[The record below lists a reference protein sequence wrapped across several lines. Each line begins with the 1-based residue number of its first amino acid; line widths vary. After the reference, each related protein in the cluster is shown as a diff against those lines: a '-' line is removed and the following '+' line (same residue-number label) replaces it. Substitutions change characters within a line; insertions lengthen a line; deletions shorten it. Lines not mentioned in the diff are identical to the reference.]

1 MPTKVLKITNEAQID
16 VEVKVPNNPK
26 EGQDKSSS
34 NQDDP
39 PHPRVNKSNMGVVR
53 RMKKKGNPLIMKE
66 KKVLS
71 YRKWN
76 PGFVLE

>member
-1 MPTKVLKITNEAQID
+1 MTQEDVTMKMPTKVLKITNEAQID

-39 PHPRVNKSNMGVVR
+39 PPPRVN
-53 RMKKKGNPLIMKE
+53 
-66 KKVLS
+66 
-71 YRKWN
+71 
-76 PGFVLE
+76 